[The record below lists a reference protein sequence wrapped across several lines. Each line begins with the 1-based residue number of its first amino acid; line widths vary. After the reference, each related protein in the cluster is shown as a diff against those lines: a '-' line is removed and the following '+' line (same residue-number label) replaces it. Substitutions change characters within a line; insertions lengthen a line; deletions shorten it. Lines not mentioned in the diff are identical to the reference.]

1 MEPVLE
7 PDELEEV
14 DDSDL
19 VSLFVSVLVALSLD
33 FAALELPVADEEE
46 DSSFFEPP
54 PEDEY
59 KSAYQPPPLRMKFP
73 PLICRLAV
81 DCPHLGQT

>member
-1 MEPVLE
+1 MEPVPELE
-7 PDELEEV
+7 PDEL
-14 DDSDL
+14 DDSDF
-19 VSLFVSVLVALSLD
+19 VSLFVSVLVVLSLG
-33 FAALELPVADEEE
+33 FAAFDPPEEGEEE
-46 DSSFFEPP
+46 DESSFFEPP

-59 KSAYQPPPLRMKFP
+59 RSAYQPPPLRMKFP